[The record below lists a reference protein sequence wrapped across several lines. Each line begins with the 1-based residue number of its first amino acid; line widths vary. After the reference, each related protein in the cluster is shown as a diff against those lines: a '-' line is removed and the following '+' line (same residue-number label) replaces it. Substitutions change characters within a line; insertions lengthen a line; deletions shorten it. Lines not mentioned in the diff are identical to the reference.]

1 VNIKLQERDLSLL
14 KTILRYGVLSTKQ
27 ITSLCF
33 ANIAQTTVLRR
44 LRLLQEAG
52 VLINCGHLS
61 DGAKVWSIS
70 KLGCKMIN
78 EKPPFR
84 FSNRNTHQ
92 HDVCLV
98 NVRLA
103 LESMGLSDN
112 WTSEFEMKRN
122 VLVYNRQDRIIPDGV
137 FVAELNGET
146 HIIALE
152 LELHAKSHAR
162 YRNLFI
168 DYTFKDAISLIWY
181 VVKDESII
189 KPILKEW
196 RGIEAEGKRWN
207 HPQKI
212 IFCIY
217 NDLVKN
223 KLDAKIMND
232 AGEFRTIESL
242 INFEKPSQPLSTQTV
257 ENLENANTEI
267 QNKNKDFGPLPKLK
281 SKPLPPSTPPHQHQ
295 GDVVES
301 TATWS

>member
-1 VNIKLQERDLSLL
+1 VNIKLQERDLALL
-14 KTILRYGVLSTKQ
+14 KAVLRYGVLSTKQ

-33 ANIAQTTVLRR
+33 ASIAQTTVLRR

-52 VLINCGHLS
+52 VLINCGNLP
-61 DGAKVWSIS
+61 DGAKVWSIA
-70 KLGCKMIN
+70 KLGCKAIN
-78 EKPPFR
+78 EKPPYR

-103 LESMGLSDN
+103 LESMGLGDN

-122 VLVYNRQDRIIPDGV
+122 VSSYNRQDRIIPDGV
-137 FVAELNGET
+137 FVAELNCET
-146 HIIALE
+146 HVIALE

-162 YRNLFI
+162 YRSLFI

-196 RGIEAEGKRWN
+196 RGVEAEGKRWN

-223 KLDAKIMND
+223 KLDTKMND
-232 AGEFRTIESL
+232 AGEVKTLGSFIKIETT
-242 INFEKPSQPLSTQTV
+242 SQPLSTQAV
-257 ENLENANTEI
+257 ENLENTNTEI
-267 QNKNKDFGPLPKLK
+267 QNQNKDFGPLPKLK
-281 SKPLPPSTPPHQHQ
+281 SKPLPPSTPPHLHE
-295 GDVVES
+295 VES
-301 TATWS
+301 TTTGT